1 MSYDPTQKYVW
12 SPDEKIELTGQEFA
26 IVVNAVR
33 SILNLPEAPAIILA
47 DKANTALDS
56 IMAKSVE
63 EGKIKPAQT
72 QLTVNRDDEETND

>member
-1 MSYDPTQKYVW
+1 MSYDPTQQYIW
-12 SPDEKIELTGQEFA
+12 SPEEKIEISGQQLA

-56 IMAKSVE
+56 IMARNVE
-63 EGKIKPAQT
+63 EGKIKPAPS
-72 QLTVNRDDEETND
+72 QLTVHKDE

>member
-1 MSYDPTQKYVW
+1 MSYDPTQKYIW
-12 SPDEKIELTGQEFA
+12 SPEEKIEISGQELA

-56 IMAKSVE
+56 IMAKNVE
-63 EGKIKPAQT
+63 EGKIKPAPS
-72 QLTVNRDDEETND
+72 QLTINKDEEADD

>member
-1 MSYDPTQKYVW
+1 
-12 SPDEKIELTGQEFA
+12 
-26 IVVNAVR
+26 VVNAVR

-63 EGKIKPAQT
+63 EGKIKPAPT
-72 QLTVNRDDEETND
+72 QLTIHKDEEGND